1 MSNLPPTVFCDID
14 GTIFPF
20 EEYIPSL
27 ISKGSK
33 FQYVDDNPYVKV
45 SRDKILREC
54 AEKLAEWHSK
64 GVRIILVTG
73 RPESL
78 RSVTESA
85 LQFHGM
91 IYDQLVMGCG
101 SGRRFL
107 INDSKDKSTTAI
119 GICLDRSIGIGG
131 IDLDVYS
138 SS

>member
-14 GTIFPF
+14 GTIIPF
-20 EEYIPSL
+20 EEYIPNL
-27 ISKGSK
+27 IKYGSTLD
-33 FQYVDDNPYVKV
+33 YADDNPV
-45 SRDKILREC
+45 SRVLRDKFLKEC

-107 INDSKDKSTTAI
+107 INDSKDKYTTAI
-119 GICLDRSIGIGG
+119 GICLDRNIGIGG